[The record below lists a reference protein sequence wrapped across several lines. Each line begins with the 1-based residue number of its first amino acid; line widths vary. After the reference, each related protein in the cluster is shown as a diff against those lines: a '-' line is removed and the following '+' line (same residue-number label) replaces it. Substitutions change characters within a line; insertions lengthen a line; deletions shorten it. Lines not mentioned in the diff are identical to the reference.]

1 MYSIHDQINNR
12 RVLVYPE
19 RKNVISKQTD
29 SVVLTKEQIAST
41 YFPDDIDI
49 VPEVHFEKV
58 EIGQGN
64 FIYHGNNIDVLRTLP
79 DNSIDSCVTDPPYGL
94 KFMNSKWDHDVPSV
108 EFWKE
113 VYRVLKP
120 GGYVLSFGGTRTYHR
135 MVINVEDAGFEVR
148 DQLMWVYGSGFP
160 KSQNISKSIDKKGG
174 NPNLTTEFAKDLKK
188 ARESKGLSKTKADE
202 MFCCG
207 TSLYSWYEGRKNGI
221 QLPTSNYMRKIADAF
236 PELEKYV
243 GLTMEAEREV
253 IGKYEGDMGGLGG
266 KRLGRLNGDITIAST
281 EDAKKWE
288 GWGTNLKPAHEPI
301 LMARKPFKGSVA
313 NNVLL
318 WNTGGINIDDC
329 RVNSEKRTIPIF
341 SNDKKDDA
349 TLFGLHPT
357 IQHHRE
363 ETELGRFPANIFF
376 DEEAGKLL
384 DEQSGITSQGH
395 WSKSKTTGF
404 GSFGNGKSIYNGV
417 GKKDNIKS
425 GASRFF
431 YCPKPSKKEREEG
444 LDNEPRIINGRD
456 EGQDN
461 RNVPQ
466 KLRNSK
472 RMNTHSTVKPVSLM
486 QYLIRLVTPKG
497 GITIDPFAGSGTSP
511 KATIREGNFKFIA
524 IEKEKEYFDIAV
536 ARCQYEYEQSIQKAA

>member
-1 MYSIHDQINNR
+1 MYSINDQINNR

-19 RKNVISKQTD
+19 RKTVISKQTD

-41 YFPDDIDI
+41 YFPEDIDV
-49 VPEVHFEKV
+49 VPEVQFEKV
-58 EIGQGN
+58 EIGKGN
-64 FIYHGNNIDVLRTLP
+64 FIFHGDNIDVLRTLP

-94 KFMNSKWDHDVPSV
+94 KFMNKKWDHNVPSV

-120 GGYVLSFGGTRTYHR
+120 GGYVLSFGGARTYHR
-135 MVINVEDAGFEVR
+135 MAINVEDAGFEVR

-160 KSQNISKSIDKKGG
+160 KSHNVGLSIDKSLGHPDRG
-174 NPNLTTEFAKDLKK
+174 HRISVASRTHPDGTIEPNGEKLKAYEAK
-188 ARESKGLSKTKADE
+188 S
-202 MFCCG
+202 
-207 TSLYSWYEGRKNGI
+207 
-221 QLPTSNYMRKIADAF
+221 
-236 PELEKYV
+236 V
-243 GLTMEAEREV
+243 EAE
-253 IGKYEGDMGGLGG
+253 
-266 KRLGRLNGDITIAST
+266 
-281 EDAKKWE
+281 KWE
-288 GWGTNLKPAHEPI
+288 AWGTNLKPAHEPI

-313 NNVLL
+313 KNVLL
-318 WNTGGINIDDC
+318 LNTGGINIDDC
-329 RVNSEKRTIPIF
+329 RISYV
-341 SNDKKDDA
+341 SNYDKKHQADIRKG
-349 TLFGLHPT
+349 FGT
-357 IQHHRE
+357 FFGGNGISKSDQI
-363 ETELGRFPANIFF
+363 ELDGRFPANIFF

-425 GASRFF
+425 GASKFF

-444 LDNEPRIINGRD
+444 LDNEPRIITGRD

-472 RMNTHSTVKPVSLM
+472 RKNTHSTVKPVALM

-524 IEKEKEYFDIAV
+524 IEKEKEYFDISV
-536 ARCQYEYEQSIQKAA
+536 GRCQYEYEQSIQNAA